1 MGFKEGSLDP
11 LLMTSKHICAKS
23 QPEIEMCV
31 KTGNGEAV
39 VQGTGWYEVLGG
51 VRRNGFLV
59 LKPR

>member
-31 KTGNGEAV
+31 KMGNGK
-39 VQGTGWYEVLGG
+39 GTGWHEVLGG
-51 VRRNGFLV
+51 VRINGFLV
-59 LKPR
+59 LKP